1 MFGLKNKTLLKK
13 LCYFPSVSMCPCMKL
28 WLCFLGAVSLN
39 FLCSGVCSAHA
50 LRGSGRLRRDQSGP
64 AAVQTKW
71 KVSVK
76 QVWNTRVA
84 AWQDEV
90 RSWRQLFC
98 WYEAPSLGL
107 ADFVL
112 AGGVAQCPV
121 STAWIKAHPP
131 WPSLANCL
139 CRHSSLRLAAGAPR
153 LTPS

>member
-1 MFGLKNKTLLKK
+1 
-13 LCYFPSVSMCPCMKL
+13 MKL

-50 LRGSGRLRRDQSGP
+50 LRGSGQVRRDQSGP
-64 AAVQTKW
+64 AAVQMKW

-76 QVWNTRVA
+76 HVWNTHVA

-90 RSWRQLFC
+90 RSWRQLFYWC
-98 WYEAPSLGL
+98 KAPSLGP

-112 AGGVAQCPV
+112 ADGIAQCPV

-131 WPSLANCL
+131 WPSLARCL
-139 CRHSSLRLAAGAPR
+139 CGYSSLRLSAAGWCGTLSDTQLARGWCSICCTNPAG
-153 LTPS
+153 